1 MIIVEYQILQDEKDQ
16 VINQFTKSFEADE
29 ARQQYED
36 SQRGHPFL
44 TLKAMK
50 ISTPTGADNV

>member
-1 MIIVEYQILQDEKDQ
+1 MITVEYKILQDEKDQ
-16 VINQFTKSFEADE
+16 VINQFTKSFETDE

>member
-1 MIIVEYQILQDEKDQ
+1 MIVVEYNVLQDEKDQ
-16 VINQFTKSFEADE
+16 VIDQFTKSFETNE

-50 ISTPTGADNV
+50 VSTRTGADNV

>member
-1 MIIVEYQILQDEKDQ
+1 VITVVYKILQDEKDQ
-16 VINQFTKSFEADE
+16 VINQFTKSFETDE

>member
-1 MIIVEYQILQDEKDQ
+1 MIVVEYNLIQDEKDQ
-16 VINQFTKSFEADE
+16 VINQFTKSFETDE